1 MHNCNEREE
10 LSSGDEMHN
19 RAVTS
24 TSNVQAIIDAAIRE
38 YQTINMIRSNTE
50 AGVPLIGEQLGIRP
64 NYSTTGLYRN
74 YERRIEKVGWI
85 GEPTFHPLALI
96 QGPNGPCAI
105 SKELVLVGGD
115 PIADVVVKRS
125 SHISRCHFILYYTG
139 KPNQWNIKVRSRNG
153 ILVNGI
159 MYGQSARV
167 RRIPMSCIFRFPST
181 SAYMLFCGME
191 PFPASGKTIFSIV
204 RMTESEMNSAASVP
218 HSSFTDAEMRFYLSR
233 CHTKER
239 TIWTSEQSEPIQIPS
254 DRSAGAN
261 AGTGSPSTIFTSNSG
276 RNCED
281 YEISYGEHSYAQ
293 LIVRPILSSPDQRST
308 ENRILPTSIC
318 HNLSL
323 NQYFVR
329 VTRSQEEPVE
339 NSFWRMESSFASR
352 NVELIYKKRKPKFL
366 KGSRSS
372 NFAVDNDP
380 ESAEG
385 IMVPIGT
392 SSQQVIA
399 NPEMCE
405 EILVLNNSSTESIST
420 SSSEDSF
427 SDSDSESNSIVG
439 SDSSSAGSDASDGDS
454 NYSADRLLR
463 PEFCFRGTTFRF
475 NQPAIEGRTCL
486 EPPCLVPNYRSV
498 TSSKISQAMSSPYHF
513 ILNRTKQKDG
523 DRTKS
528 LSMTPVRVTSIEG
541 SNGLKFEDLRSDIM
555 MLSDS
560 NESQYHQAKGEEA
573 QPHHSNRHQNPISS
587 AQAELFF
594 DEKLIVAS
602 SAKAHSYTEPERQHS
617 NSFDMQQDI
626 GIKNYDDDAKF
637 VVQNE
642 ITEENGYFM
651 RKYDVDESVKLN
663 ASEIK
668 RSSGDMLIHRKRTY
682 IEAASDSG
690 VQEEHKVIKKPRK
703 IDEIAAHLIEGE
715 MEVNQ
720 EETVDKEFASGSLLL
735 TPPRPMKLETTIAT
749 NSNFLTQQFQ
759 TADHTNENGF
769 YPNTVEAD
777 SVLNKLELAPSFC
790 CAQSKMI
797 RSKSYTK
804 MSPQQ
809 QSNFVGNLN
818 SRPQT
823 NTSAA
828 TQFSDNQQATAMAGA
843 KFASVFQRLLEKSD
857 MPDTLQSTQPVN
869 ESVND
874 GSASQNLPSFDS
886 LLSDA
891 AFMTVISQ
899 LEAAAYMQY
908 QLKIQQIYASA
919 QSSEY
924 LSNYVNYIRTLMG
937 VPVSQ
942 NQSQSSNLFA
952 PANEQRHQNP
962 HESQPRTHSQFT
974 FPNYSNLATLSTNP
988 FLGPNLNLSI
998 GQWFDYMRLLAVHF
1012 SPAGLY
1018 MSPVTTPL
1026 WNPLSMITLQ
1036 NAYPM
1041 APIFSNLQ
1049 KVISDLMTQRDN
1061 DSIFE
1066 NNEAQHPNYL
1076 GELLT
1081 MINNMSFDSNGMQ
1094 HRVGFCYWCTKDS
1107 GSSGSSFL
1115 YFWIYNM
1122 YLTFPDILQP
1132 RSRMLRRA

>member
-24 TSNVQAIIDAAIRE
+24 TSN
-38 YQTINMIRSNTE
+38 
-50 AGVPLIGEQLGIRP
+50 
-64 NYSTTGLYRN
+64 
-74 YERRIEKVGWI
+74 VGWI

-385 IMVPIGT
+385 IMVPIGIYILYLFCFKSQKST

-454 NYSADRLLR
+454 NYSADLGESFSMREPMR
-463 PEFCFRGTTFRF
+463 AVASAGF

-1081 MINNMSFDSNGMQ
+1081 MINNMSFDSNDDFT
-1094 HRVGFCYWCTKDS
+1094 VVVLWKS
-1107 GSSGSSFL
+1107 E
-1115 YFWIYNM
+1115 
-1122 YLTFPDILQP
+1122 LTF
-1132 RSRMLRRA
+1132 AK